1 MINLDEVLGV
11 TPMMLAYRAERTQV
25 LASNIA
31 NVDTPNYKARD
42 LSFSTVMNSISDE
55 SKQPQLETQT
65 LYRIPTQ
72 RSRDGNTVE
81 LQHEQAVF
89 SENSMQYQQSLQ
101 FLKSRIS
108 GLKKAIDGR

>member
-1 MINLDEVLGV
+1 M
-11 TPMMLAYRAERTQV
+11 
-25 LASNIA
+25 
-31 NVDTPNYKARD
+31 
-42 LSFSTVMNSISDE
+42 
-55 SKQPQLETQT
+55 
-65 LYRIPTQ
+65 
-72 RSRDGNTVE
+72 E